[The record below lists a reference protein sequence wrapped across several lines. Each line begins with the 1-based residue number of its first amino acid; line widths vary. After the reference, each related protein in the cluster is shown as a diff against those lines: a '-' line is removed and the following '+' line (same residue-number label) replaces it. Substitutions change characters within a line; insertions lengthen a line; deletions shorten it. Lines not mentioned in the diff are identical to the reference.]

1 MLITFVPKQT
11 LLFKK
16 GVWGVGGNKV
26 LRRRFPEKQQ
36 QEAGWGGGGRRMGA
50 LGSERSQETEAGH
63 ETRKEGEAGPRGFE
77 ETEDSAKPD
86 RLSNA
91 EKEGYL
97 RERLGPFFTL
107 YSFSRYFPSWAP
119 VIGDV

>member
-1 MLITFVPKQT
+1 MLITFVPKQA
-11 LLFKK
+11 LLFRK

-36 QEAGWGGGGRRMGA
+36 QEAGGGGRMGA
-50 LGSERSQETEAGH
+50 LGSECSQEMEAGR

-91 EKEGYL
+91 EKEGCL
-97 RERLGPFFTL
+97 RERLSPLFTL
-107 YSFSRYFPSWAP
+107 YSFGRYFLSWAL